1 VIARPALSDSVAAH
15 LYRGFQWTD
24 ANEVFEMNKRLVLL
38 LSAMAVTVAC
48 SSQRSAPPASGE
60 NAGPDLA
67 QRPPQG
73 NQAAANASHAPA
85 APVEKEPPRFREVV
99 IPEGTTLNLT
109 LETSVSSNN
118 SRPEDPVRATLA
130 KSVVIDGA
138 TVIQAGAVA
147 TGTVLQSKESGRVK
161 GRASVSFSFDRLRV
175 GDETHTIHTA
185 RISRQARATKGDD
198 AKKIGI
204 GAGAGAVIGAIAGGG
219 KGAAIGS
226 AIGAGAGTGV
236 VASTRGKEV
245 HLAPGTAVKTTLS
258 EPMTIQVPLS

>member
-1 VIARPALSDSVAAH
+1 
-15 LYRGFQWTD
+15 
-24 ANEVFEMNKRLVLL
+24 MNKRLVLL

-60 NAGPDLA
+60 
-67 QRPPQG
+67 
-73 NQAAANASHAPA
+73 SHAPA
-85 APVEKEPPRFREVV
+85 APVEVEPPRFRDVV

-204 GAGAGAVIGAIAGGG
+204 GAGAGAVIGAIAAGERARRLGLPSALAQEQASWRQR
-219 KGAAIGS
+219 AARKFTS
-226 AIGAGAGTGV
+226 
-236 VASTRGKEV
+236 RRE
-245 HLAPGTAVKTTLS
+245 LL
-258 EPMTIQVPLS
+258 